1 LKSKDINYRDL
12 VFGLNKV
19 SPGGRG
25 GPGPNKMCDKLEN
38 KK

>member
-1 LKSKDINYRDL
+1 MKSKDINYRDL